1 VNAVFESLLK
11 PVDEAGLEA
20 MARRALAL
28 TRTHFGN
35 TITLY
40 APLYLSNHCP
50 GGCAYCGFASDRKQP
65 RRHLN
70 PGAIDAE
77 LDAIHALGFDE
88 VLLLTGDRTVQAGYE
103 YVRDGVIRAAER
115 FHLVTVESFAMTEDE
130 YRGLAEAGCTG
141 ITLYQET
148 YDPEVYARLHRWG
161 PKRDYA
167 FRLDAPARAL
177 AAGLRTVGLGV
188 LLGLADPEAEMRALD
203 RHLEELEKTYWRGGF
218 SISFPRLRPQQGG
231 FEPPFPVGDAYL
243 AQLAFAFRI
252 SRPELPLVL
261 STRES
266 PSFRD
271 GMAGVGISKMS
282 AGSRTTV
289 GGYGEPAETGG
300 QFEVSDDRDVATF
313 CAMLRAKG
321 LEPVFKNWDRIYRT
335 GLPHRT

>member
-1 VNAVFESLLK
+1 MRDDFESLLK
-11 PVDEAGLEA
+11 PVDGARLEA
-20 MARRALAL
+20 MAREVHAL
-28 TRTHFGN
+28 TRMHFGN
-35 TITLY
+35 TISLY

-65 RRHLN
+65 RRQLA

-103 YVRDGVIRAAER
+103 YLRDGVARAASR
-115 FHLVTVESFAMTEDE
+115 FHLVTVESFSMTEAE
-130 YRGLAEAGCTG
+130 YRGLVEVGCTG

-148 YDPEVYARLHRWG
+148 YDPDLYARLHRWG

-167 FRLDAPARAL
+167 FRLEAPGRAL
-177 AAGLRTVGLGV
+177 AAGMRTVGLGV
-188 LLGLADPEAEMRALD
+188 LLGLADPAAEMMALY
-203 RHLEELEKTYWRGGF
+203 RHLEELEKAYWRGGF
-218 SISFPRLRPQQGG
+218 SISFPRMRPQQGG
-231 FEPPFPVGDAYL
+231 FVPAFPVDDAYL
-243 AQLAFAFRI
+243 AQLVFAFRL

-266 PSFRD
+266 ASFRD
-271 GMAGVGISKMS
+271 GMAGVGINKMS

-289 GGYGEPAETGG
+289 GGYSELAETGG
-300 QFEVSDDRDVATF
+300 QFEVSDDRDVAAF

-321 LEPVFKNWDRIYRT
+321 LEPVFKNWDRVFS
-335 GLPHRT
+335 PVV